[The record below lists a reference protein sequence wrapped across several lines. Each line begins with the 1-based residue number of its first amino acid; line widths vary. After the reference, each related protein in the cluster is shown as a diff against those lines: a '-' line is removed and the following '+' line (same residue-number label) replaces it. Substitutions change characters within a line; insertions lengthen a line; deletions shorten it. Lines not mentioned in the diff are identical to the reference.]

1 MSAFP
6 KGDCEDDYIVRAID
20 KAASSLH
27 IRSTR
32 SQTSIELP
40 LCFDPKFL
48 RIFGV
53 SVIFNPHAIQITG
66 FMVSVETE
74 EAILYKYACADSFL
88 ID

>member
-20 KAASSLH
+20 KAASSFH

-53 SVIFNPHAIQITG
+53 SVLIHTLYRSQDSWYQLKQKRPFCINTHARTC
-66 FMVSVETE
+66 F
-74 EAILYKYACADSFL
+74 
-88 ID
+88 